1 MNAPHGR
8 NAFLFRSVRRY
19 SAEVSGEHMYKYS
32 QSLAVSFAVD
42 LSAFVDTSAG
52 RNGPSLR
59 PIAKSLLDFSML
71 RLSAFE

>member
-1 MNAPHGR
+1 MNAPHSR
-8 NAFLFRSVRRY
+8 NAFLFRPVRRY
-19 SAEVSGEHMYKYS
+19 GGEAPGEHMYKYS
-32 QSLAVSFAVD
+32 QCFAASFAVD